1 LQQKTSNMH
10 PLLLT
15 IVRRPDLVIDHLS
28 AYAALLKQETNE
40 ASKALVGR
48 VLVWLIAVM
57 SLAICVVLSGTALM
71 LGVLQNQFHW
81 ILVAV
86 PGAMALCALGAFAW
100 TTQNVVA
107 SHFNNITSQLLSD
120 ASALH
125 VAAGHE
131 AK

>member
-1 LQQKTSNMH
+1 MH
-10 PLLLT
+10 PLFLT
-15 IVRRPDLVIDHLS
+15 IIRRPDLVANHLS
-28 AYAALLKQETNE
+28 AYAALIKQETNQ
-40 ASKALVGR
+40 ASKALVSC
-48 VLVWLIAVM
+48 VLVWVIAVL
-57 SLAICVVLSGTALM
+57 SVAICVLLAGTALM

-100 TTQNVVA
+100 AKQSVM
-107 SHFNNITSQLLSD
+107 SGHFANIKSQLSSD
-120 ASALH
+120 ASALR